1 VISFKTKDEYINT
14 LWEHTAIAQTYPA
27 FLDTNM
33 DASGLAVGRIGEN
46 DVLLVLQSN
55 TDSIKVNALDALTGD
70 ALALD
75 LNLSGISG
83 GLYALR
89 DIEISADGVI
99 YAANCVESGDTLK
112 VYQWLDPAQP
122 AQCVYTA
129 EDVAFRLGD
138 HITVDGRYDDG
149 SVTIYAP
156 ASSHFKLLKLTWNSV
171 SAEFEAEQ
179 ISLSRMQKEMAS
191 VALIPGSDNLYV
203 NSAGYTIREFS
214 QSGQTLAI
222 MGDDTGMPNK
232 AHSTAGFK
240 YNDKPYLVS
249 YSKTTE
255 SAYILDIY
263 DGTMQA
269 LSAGATYKLGV
280 EDNLS
285 AAGDVEVLDHQD
297 GTFSIF
303 VLGNQNGVGAYLFD
317 AASASVGIAD
327 ADVPGTFKLGQNYPN
342 PFNPTTTLP
351 LELIR
356 DGHVSIKIFDI
367 GGRLVKTLYDGY
379 LYAGSYDF
387 KFNGSGMSSG
397 QYLYRVT
404 SGDLSVTKKMV
415 LLK

>member
-1 VISFKTKDEYINT
+1 
-14 LWEHTAIAQTYPA
+14 
-27 FLDTNM
+27 
-33 DASGLAVGRIGEN
+33 
-46 DVLLVLQSN
+46 VLLVLQSN

-70 ALALD
+70 ALTLD
-75 LNLSGISG
+75 LNLSGIAG

-149 SVTIYAP
+149 SVTIYAA
-156 ASSHFKLLKLTWNSV
+156 ASSHYKLLKLNWNSV

-222 MGDDTGMPNK
+222 MADDTGMPSK

-263 DGTMQA
+263 DGSTQA
-269 LSAGATYKLGV
+269 LSAGATYKLGL

-303 VLGNQNGVGAYLFD
+303 VLGNQNGVAAYRFD

-342 PFNPTTTLP
+342 PSIRLQRCRLSCFRTVTL
-351 LELIR
+351 
-356 DGHVSIKIFDI
+356 
-367 GGRLVKTLYDGY
+367 
-379 LYAGSYDF
+379 A
-387 KFNGSGMSSG
+387 
-397 QYLYRVT
+397 
-404 SGDLSVTKKMV
+404 
-415 LLK
+415 